1 MKNLFFS
8 FFLILPLSLIAGV
21 TVGQQAPD
29 FSLEDASGK
38 TVSLSDFKGKTV
50 VLEWINPG
58 CPFVRKFYNEQ
69 DMPAFQ
75 EKARKMGVVWLSINS
90 TNPDHRDYMT
100 PEETRAWAKEHG
112 HEVPWLLDTEGTVG
126 KAYGAV
132 TTPHMFVINESG
144 NIVYQGAID
153 TIRDTKPESV
163 SKATNYV
170 MEALTAMDK
179 GGSFPNA
186 QTRPYGCSVKY

>member
-1 MKNLFFS
+1 MKNLILSLFI
-8 FFLILPLSLIAGV
+8 ILPVSLFAGV
-21 TVGQQAPD
+21 TIGQEAPD
-29 FSLEDASGK
+29 FSLTDASGN
-38 TVSLSDFKGKTV
+38 TVSLSDYKGKTV

-69 DMPAFQ
+69 DMPAYQ
-75 EKARKMGVVWLSINS
+75 EKAEEMGVVWLSINS

-100 PEETRAWAKEHG
+100 PGETRVWAKEHG
-112 HEVPWLLDTEGTVG
+112 HGVPWLLDSEGTVG

-132 TTPHMFVINESG
+132 TTPHMYIINESG
-144 NIVYQGAID
+144 SIVYQGAID
-153 TIRDTKPESV
+153 SIRDTKVESV

-170 MEALTAMDK
+170 MKALTAMDE
-179 GGSFPNA
+179 GTSFPNA